1 MEDFSAALRR
11 AVTEGPGSSSES
23 RTFVVTGAPGIGK
36 TFTLDSVLTP
46 VIAEAAG
53 VHVLRGTADEL
64 AHRYPYEVL
73 ARTLGKP
80 LGEPVPPD
88 ADEILLARVDALCA
102 ARPVVLALDDV
113 HHCDAATLALL
124 NVFAAASRALPLTLV
139 VAHRTLP
146 AREQLRRL
154 ARYPDAYELAL
165 QPLSPEDVAQIA
177 RSALGTAPGP
187 GLRAMLDGACG
198 HPMHVLAM
206 LEQLALDDALVEAG
220 GVTDVRAG
228 MPTPAAPALGEIIE
242 SQLTHLTG
250 ATRDVVQRL
259 AVWGAPTALSELA
272 ALADESPVSMVEPVQ
287 AAVETGM
294 IRFGA
299 DDRLHFRHD
308 LYAETVYRRI
318 PEVLRAVLHEACA
331 ARLERIGAP
340 ATTISHHL
348 VAAGAGPQRLA
359 RVLEAAGGE
368 LAAMPSV
375 AADLLES
382 VTVAMP
388 ENVESLTLARARA
401 LAGSGQLRKAGDLAR
416 GALQSTEDD
425 EIAVALRGLIIFTAL
440 TLGDVQET
448 LTEIEATLRRPL
460 PPSAAGRLADLADW
474 ARALAGLPDAGPVAS
489 STTTAEHVSSTRVL
503 ATAIRLMTAGRPVA
517 ALEWAL
523 LAAGEPQAGGM
534 HWNAGGTAEVWPP
547 IIELHARGPLPAADL
562 LATGSPDGGRR
573 WSDPYSQFAAAGV
586 DLAAGRLADAAAQ
599 FESALELS
607 DRMELGWTSLAF
619 SSLAMI
625 DVHRGDHAAAEARL
639 DRFTA
644 MGQPD
649 LFGFPEAGR
658 VRVALLEAR
667 RQRKAAAR
675 LAAALWDEAVADGR
689 LLWLSLVA
697 AEFIRVAA
705 ARGDRL
711 LVDRIVRGLAALP
724 RPLAPV
730 TDALVRLAQAGADT
744 DPADALSHAV
754 AAAARFRALGMPL
767 EEAGAWEEAACR
779 AAEGGDLRGARAHA
793 RAAQALFDG
802 AGAPT
807 SVARVATR
815 LRARGM
821 RIGSHPARRKPTSG
835 WESLTITE
843 TRVTALVGQ
852 GLTGPQIADR
862 LGISPRT
869 VQTHV
874 SHVLTKLG
882 LRTRIELAVA
892 FANRPG

>member
-11 AVTEGPGSSSES
+11 AVTEGPGSSPES

-36 TFTLDSVLTP
+36 TFTLDSVLAP

-64 AHRYPYEVL
+64 SHRYPYEVL
-73 ARTLGKP
+73 ARTLGMP
-80 LGEPVPPD
+80 LGNPVPPD

-124 NVFAAASRALPLTLV
+124 NVFAAAARALPLTLL

-154 ARYPDAYELAL
+154 ARYPDVYELAL
-165 QPLSPEDVAQIA
+165 RPLASEDVAQIA
-177 RSALGTAPGP
+177 RSTLGTAPGP

-206 LEQLALDDALVEAG
+206 LEQLALDDDLVESG

-259 AVWGAPTALSELA
+259 AVWGAPTVLSELA

-348 VAAGAGPQRLA
+348 VAAGAGPQRVA
-359 RVLEAAGGE
+359 RVLEGAGVE
-368 LAAMPSV
+368 LTAMPSV

-382 VTVAMP
+382 VAVAMP

-416 GALQSTEDD
+416 GALQTAEDD
-425 EIAVALRGLIIFTAL
+425 EIAVALRGLIIFTSL
-440 TLGDVQET
+440 TLGDVRAT
-448 LTEIEATLRRPL
+448 LAEIGSALRRPL
-460 PPSAAGRLADLADW
+460 PPPAAGRLADLADW

-489 STTTAEHVSSTRVL
+489 STAGTTEHVSSTRAL
-503 ATAIRLMTAGRPVA
+503 TTAIRLMTAGRPVA

-547 IIELHARGPLPAADL
+547 IIELHARGPLLAADL
-562 LATGSPDGGRR
+562 LAKGDPAGGGQ
-573 WSDPYSQFAAAGV
+573 WADPYSQFAAAGV
-586 DLAAGRLADAAAQ
+586 DLAAGRLDDAAAQ

-711 LVDRIVRGLAALP
+711 LIDRIARGLAALP

-730 TDALVRLAQAGADT
+730 TDALARLAQAG
-744 DPADALSHAV
+744 
-754 AAAARFRALGMPL
+754 
-767 EEAGAWEEAACR
+767 
-779 AAEGGDLRGARAHA
+779 
-793 RAAQALFDG
+793 
-802 AGAPT
+802 
-807 SVARVATR
+807 
-815 LRARGM
+815 
-821 RIGSHPARRKPTSG
+821 
-835 WESLTITE
+835 
-843 TRVTALVGQ
+843 
-852 GLTGPQIADR
+852 
-862 LGISPRT
+862 
-869 VQTHV
+869 
-874 SHVLTKLG
+874 
-882 LRTRIELAVA
+882 
-892 FANRPG
+892 